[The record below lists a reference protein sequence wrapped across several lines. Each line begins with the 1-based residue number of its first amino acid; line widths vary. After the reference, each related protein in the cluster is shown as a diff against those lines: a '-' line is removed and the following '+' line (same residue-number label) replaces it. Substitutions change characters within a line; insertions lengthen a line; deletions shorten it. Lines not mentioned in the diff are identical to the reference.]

1 MATAEQTK
9 ALVRSI
15 NDNDQERFYNIALQV
30 ASSASKKGQA
40 RYADDLKSLI
50 DRGRDSFKK
59 RGEPSRVA
67 EPKGEL
73 ADIMCAAYPEQRLAD
88 VMLPNGLN
96 DKFKRIILEQRQRQK
111 LYSHSLKPKCKILL
125 AGEPGTGKT
134 LTASMLASELQIPL
148 FVIKFEG
155 LISKYLGET
164 AAKLR
169 LIFDQMHEKRGV
181 YLFDEFDAVGTQR
194 SSSNDVGEA
203 RRIVSSLLQFIE
215 QDDSDSLIVAATN
228 HKGVLDK
235 ALFRRFDDILT
246 FEKPDKTTIK
256 VFIKNIIALHDE
268 ISFDISWREVIESA
282 LGLSFA
288 EIELS
293 IKCAIKLSILNESK
307 SVSSEMIIEE
317 LKQRRE

>member
-1 MATAEQTK
+1 MATAEQIK

-15 NDNDQERFYNIALQV
+15 KDNDEERFYNIALQV
-30 ASSASKKGQA
+30 ASSASKKGQS
-40 RYADDLKSLI
+40 RYASDLKTLI
-50 DRGRDSFKK
+50 DKGRDSYKR
-59 RGEPSRVA
+59 RGEPSKIA

-73 ADIMCAAYPEQRLAD
+73 ADIMYAAYPEQRLSD
-88 VMLPNGLN
+88 VMLPNGL
-96 DKFKRIILEQRQRQK
+96 DSKVKRIILEQRQRQK
-111 LYSHSLKPKCKILL
+111 LYSHSLRPKSKILL
-125 AGEPGTGKT
+125 AGESGTGKT

-169 LIFDQMHEKRGV
+169 MIFDQMHEKRGV

-194 SSSNDVGEA
+194 SNNNDVGEA

-228 HKGVLDK
+228 HKGALDE

-256 VFIKNIIALHDE
+256 AFINNIITLHGDV
-268 ISFDISWREVIESA
+268 SFDIQWEDVIDNA
-282 LGLSFA
+282 LDLSFA

-293 IKCAIKLSILNESK
+293 IKSAIKLSILKETKRVDSM
-307 SVSSEMIIEE
+307 MIAEE
-317 LKQRRE
+317 LKQRK